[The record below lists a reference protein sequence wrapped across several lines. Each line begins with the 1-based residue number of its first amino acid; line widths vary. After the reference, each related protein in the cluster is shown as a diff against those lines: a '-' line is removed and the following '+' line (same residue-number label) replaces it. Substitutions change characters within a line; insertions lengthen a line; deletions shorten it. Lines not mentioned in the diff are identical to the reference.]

1 MYKGTAVQYDNPV
14 VYVKEN
20 QNVIKPVL
28 LIVGT
33 MAVLYFGYNIYEY
46 TKETRMEDE
55 LDRKEQED
63 NTYRRIRRR
72 PNQWNLF
79 GRPNQWNQFGRP
91 QQWNQ
96 FGRPQQWNQ
105 FGRPQQWN
113 QFGRHVYV

>member
-1 MYKGTAVQYDNPV
+1 MSTVQYDKPIM
-14 VYVKEN
+14 YVKEN

-28 LIVGT
+28 LFVGT
-33 MAVLYFGYNIYEY
+33 MAVFYFGYNIYV
-46 TKETRMEDE
+46 KETKRMEDE
-55 LDRKEQED
+55 LDRKEQID
-63 NTYRRIRRR
+63 NTYRRTRT
-72 PNQWNLF
+72 
-79 GRPNQWNQFGRP
+79 RP